1 MKDLFVSFI
10 ATGAIQ
16 LSNLASGILAA
27 RLLGPEGRGEL
38 AVRHIMAVVIAQWSS
53 FALMAILARRNLGM
67 SLLQLFRPTAADWRL
82 AAASLKVWRT

>member
-10 ATGAIQ
+10 AAGAIQ

-38 AVRHIMAVVIAQWSS
+38 AVIILWPSLIAALGALGITESVIYHTANRSEPPARIFASS
-53 FALMAILARRNLGM
+53 MVI
-67 SLLQLFRPTAADWRL
+67 
-82 AAASLKVWRT
+82 